1 MATTIGIKLY
11 YKQGTADTVPTTITD
26 EEAAKI
32 TTQLTGVQNI
42 PELQTAPSSIDVTSL
57 EDTEEQAEPGLISGS
72 SLGITMNYKI
82 GVYASGT
89 EDKSNFEQCLDLSTN
104 LIHEWKIVLPNGRWF
119 AFYAKARTTVGAMGV
134 AVAQQFTLTLFKRS
148 RVSTGYVAPT
158 SDVSAQNLNTFAA
171 SGIVKAPAVNTPEE
185 EQDLT

>member
-11 YKQGTADTVPTTITD
+11 YKEATADSVPTTITA

-32 TTQLTGVQNI
+32 TTPLLGVQNI

-57 EDTEEQAEPGLISGS
+57 EDTEEQADPGLISGS
-72 SLGITMNYKI
+72 ALGITMNYKM
-82 GVYASGT
+82 GVYSSGT
-89 EDKSNFEQCLDLSTN
+89 EDKSNFEQCLALSN
-104 LIHEWKIVLPNGRWF
+104 DYIHEWKIVLPNGRWF
-119 AFYAKARTTVGAMGV
+119 AFYGKARTTTGGMSV
-134 AVAQQFTLTLFKRS
+134 ATALQFTLTLFKRS
-148 RVSTGYVAPT
+148 KVSTGYTA
-158 SDVSAQNLNTFAA
+158 VSAQNLNTFAA